1 MTDEE
6 FRGVVNNANKVF
18 DECMNEAK
26 LFVER
31 VLQEMF
37 AHVDVTGS
45 LLWPNELIKLG
56 DELKEVLF
64 VDQLN
69 THGEDAR
76 EQLTTDNEYY
86 RLLCEQLEKKA

>member
-1 MTDEE
+1 MTEEE
-6 FRGVVNNANKVF
+6 FIGVVMNANKVF
-18 DECMNEAK
+18 DECMRESK

-31 VLQEMF
+31 VVQEMF

-45 LLWPNELIKLG
+45 LLWPNELIKMG

-64 VDQLN
+64 VDQLKV
-69 THGEDAR
+69 HGAEGR

-86 RLLCEQLEKKA
+86 RLLCEQLDKKA